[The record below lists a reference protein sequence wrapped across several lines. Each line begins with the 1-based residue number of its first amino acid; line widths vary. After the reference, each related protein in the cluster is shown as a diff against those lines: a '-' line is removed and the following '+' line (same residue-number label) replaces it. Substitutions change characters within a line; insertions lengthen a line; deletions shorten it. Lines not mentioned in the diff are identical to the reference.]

1 MTFWHKL
8 CLTYK
13 HEHMPEMP
21 FNSFWGMNM
30 NTSGSGIAQAHET
43 DALDLS
49 TMTKHEMP
57 YGIDA
62 IAEIR
67 MSTPADYPAIIR
79 MGEAADMGTLD
90 GFEDTLVATHPS
102 GGIAAFCRLRIYD
115 GIAHVNPI
123 VVDESLRG
131 HGVGAALMKAAR
143 ERYGELRFVAR
154 GYAVGFYKFI
164 GCTPVE
170 WGEIAPE
177 VASDCDDCEKRDE
190 CQPLP
195 MKYPIE
201 NEECAIA
208 ARLD

>member
-1 MTFWHKL
+1 
-8 CLTYK
+8 
-13 HEHMPEMP
+13 
-21 FNSFWGMNM
+21 M
-30 NTSGSGIAQAHET
+30 NTSGNGIARTHET

-90 GFEDTLVATHPS
+90 GFEDTLVATHLS

-123 VVDESLRG
+123 VVDEALRGQGVAAQMMERIARSLRETG
-131 HGVGAALMKAAR
+131 RKAIPTCSYAKKWFGQHP
-143 ERYGELRFVAR
+143 EYADVLR
-154 GYAVGFYKFI
+154 
-164 GCTPVE
+164 
-170 WGEIAPE
+170 
-177 VASDCDDCEKRDE
+177 
-190 CQPLP
+190 
-195 MKYPIE
+195 
-201 NEECAIA
+201 
-208 ARLD
+208 

>member
-1 MTFWHKL
+1 
-8 CLTYK
+8 
-13 HEHMPEMP
+13 
-21 FNSFWGMNM
+21 M
-30 NTSGSGIAQAHET
+30 NTSGNGIARTHET

-90 GFEDTLVATHPS
+90 GFEDTLVATHLS

-131 HGVGAALMKAAR
+131 HGVGAALMKAASS
-143 ERYGELRFVAR
+143 LA
-154 GYAVGFYKFI
+154 AMQ
-164 GCTPVE
+164 
-170 WGEIAPE
+170 WGSTSSSDAPPSNGTKSPPKSHPIAMIAKSGTN
-177 VASDCDDCEKRDE
+177 ASRS
-190 CQPLP
+190 
-195 MKYPIE
+195 
-201 NEECAIA
+201 
-208 ARLD
+208 R

>member
-1 MTFWHKL
+1 
-8 CLTYK
+8 
-13 HEHMPEMP
+13 MPEMP

-30 NTSGSGIAQAHET
+30 NTSGNGIARTHET

-90 GFEDTLVATHPS
+90 GFEDTLVATHLS

-115 GIAHVNPI
+115 GIAHINPI

-170 WGEIAPE
+170 WDEIAPE

-190 CQPLP
+190 CQPRP

-201 NEECAIA
+201 NEERAIA
-208 ARLD
+208 TSLD